1 MNTVLD
7 RLTDAMSAAASTVR
21 DEELRPLTMPKRR
34 WRQLPWVAPLA
45 AAAAVVLVI
54 GLAVSASNGLFGTH
68 RFAGPALLPAA
79 PHRFYLSTD
88 LGTWKTVVRSTATGK
103 VIAVVPVPS
112 LAVEGAVSPALASAG
127 NGMFYIAAFE
137 RGVRSEQIYR
147 FRLTAAGHVT
157 GFARVTGG
165 SLRPGWAADALT
177 ASPDGSRVAV
187 GAYYYPYHGRYG
199 PQRSDQLI
207 VIDTATGARNTW
219 RGGSPARGYR
229 FFRVASLSWTGGPR
243 ELAVLGEWC
252 KVASDPGGEGCP
264 GWERQ
269 AQLRAINPAGA
280 WRRQRAGRALAAAA
294 SAGDVPRPGAG
305 QPGRLGHHGH
315 GVARRD
321 RRQPR
326 YQRDIPTDHVRG
338 ADLHGDRAPAR
349 RDLPARPG

>member
-112 LAVEGAVSPALASAG
+112 LAVEGETVSPALASAG
-127 NGMFYIAAFE
+127 NGTFYIAAFE

-147 FRLTAAGHVT
+147 FRLTAAGHVD
-157 GFARVTGG
+157 GVCPGNRRLAAPRVGRGCAGGIARRLAGRGRRLLLPLPRAVRAATI
-165 SLRPGWAADALT
+165 RPAHRDRHRHRGAEHVA
-177 ASPDGSRVAV
+177 GRVAR
-187 GAYYYPYHGRYG
+187 P
-199 PQRSDQLI
+199 
-207 VIDTATGARNTW
+207 
-219 RGGSPARGYR
+219 
-229 FFRVASLSWTGGPR
+229 RVYLLP
-243 ELAVLGEWC
+243 
-252 KVASDPGGEGCP
+252 
-264 GWERQ
+264 
-269 AQLRAINPAGA
+269 
-280 WRRQRAGRALAAAA
+280 
-294 SAGDVPRPGAG
+294 
-305 QPGRLGHHGH
+305 
-315 GVARRD
+315 
-321 RRQPR
+321 RRQPVLDR
-326 YQRDIPTDHVRG
+326 
-338 ADLHGDRAPAR
+338 RAP
-349 RDLPARPG
+349 